1 MTNETTFSQ
10 IENASREA
18 ESLELS
24 AVIVKGD
31 IQYRY
36 KLSTWPRGAWMTEV
50 QEENNSSSS
59 EGSYK
64 EDSESFAEF
73 WRRTIHKS
81 AGGELQL
88 ASISARSSC
97 SPLSGKEL
105 REVTIAAWCGCW
117 IRWRTVG

>member
-10 IENASREA
+10 IEDASWEA

-24 AVIVKGD
+24 AVITKGD

-59 EGSYK
+59 EGSYR
-64 EDSESFAEF
+64 DAGESFADF
-73 WRRTIHKS
+73 WRRTIQKS
-81 AGGELQL
+81 AGG
-88 ASISARSSC
+88 
-97 SPLSGKEL
+97 
-105 REVTIAAWCGCW
+105 
-117 IRWRTVG
+117 